1 MPATAPLQQTLFG
14 EDDLLPLSSLQHL
27 VFCERQCALIHIE
40 RVWKDNPL
48 TLEGSHMHERVDDAA
63 VGRETRGDL
72 IIDRALALR
81 SLRLGLSGRADV
93 VEFHRIGSGE
103 APATGTGSL
112 AVAIPLPGAKGLWFP
127 FPVDYKHGKPK
138 LDRCDEVQLCAQ
150 ALCLEEMLGAAV
162 PRGALFYGKTQR
174 RHDATFDAEL
184 RLQTQ
189 TAAARLHEL
198 LVSGVTP
205 KAVKEPKCERCSL
218 LAHCLPEAMSPRRS
232 ATRYLQEAIRTALS
246 ATRVEG

>member
-1 MPATAPLQQTLFG
+1 MEG
-14 EDDLLPLSSLQHL
+14 DLLPLSSLQHL

-40 RVWKDNPL
+40 QVWKDNPL
-48 TLEGSHMHERVDDAA
+48 TIEGSHMHERVDET
-63 VGRETRGDL
+63 GPRRETRGDL
-72 IIDRALALR
+72 IIVRGLALR

-103 APATGTGSL
+103 PSATE
-112 AVAIPLPGAKGLWFP
+112 PGVWQSRSHSPTQRDSGAP

-150 ALCLEEMLGAAV
+150 ALCLEEMLGVVV
-162 PRGALFYGKTQR
+162 PSGALFYGKTQR

-189 TAAARLHEL
+189 TAAAKLHEL
-198 LVSGVTP
+198 IASGVTP
-205 KAVKEPKCERCSL
+205 KVVKEPKCERCSL

-232 ATRYLQEAIRTALS
+232 AKRYLREAVRAALS
-246 ATRVEG
+246 VRGGEG